1 MRIKKAN
8 TRCARF
14 LALAAMIMAFMSH
27 TTPLWASSAN
37 GTPIVICSS
46 FGTKTI
52 IIDENGNQIP
62 QDDST
67 AIKHCA
73 MCLNAAMHALA
84 ARDLNTHA
92 IPAPELTKTGRIY
105 NSESPRIYSNH
116 TADRAIRAPPAHS

>member
-14 LALAAMIMAFMSH
+14 LALTAMVMAFMSH

-52 IIDENGNQIP
+52 IIDENGKEIP
-62 QDDST
+62 QDDSST
-67 AIKHCA
+67 LKLCA
-73 MCLNAAMHALA
+73 MCLNSSLQALDA
-84 ARDLNTHA
+84 QNLNTNV
-92 IPAPELTKTGRIY
+92 IPAPEFAKTGHIY
-105 NSESPRIYSNH
+105 KTESPRIYSH
-116 TADRAIRAPPAHS
+116 QTADRAIRAPPAHS